1 VVPWNPKTAPSKP
14 SLLLKEE
21 IVLRISVMP
30 ATYKEPRLCEC
41 GYTSSYTSN
50 WSTHKRKCKLVFT
63 GDKERIASL
72 EKDKQA
78 MREQLA
84 VKDEQYRQL
93 AVKDEHYQKQLAAK
107 DEKIAAK
114 DEQIKELIERLIA
127 THTPPPIRPG
137 AARGTKRKKM
147 TEPQRRKIALRQ
159 NFKCANPD
167 GKCKLTGSFEE
178 YDVDHVIPLFLD
190 GDDEE
195 WNMQALCP
203 ACHRRKT
210 ENEVLQAPNGSG

>member
-1 VVPWNPKTAPSKP
+1 
-14 SLLLKEE
+14 
-21 IVLRISVMP
+21 MP
-30 ATYKEPRLCEC
+30 TTTYKEPRVCLC
-41 GYTSSYTSN
+41 GYTTSRMSC
-50 WSTHKRKCKLVFT
+50 WSTHKKNCKQVTAT

-72 EKDKQA
+72 ERQLATKD
-78 MREQLA
+78 EQLA
-84 VKDEQYRQL
+84 T
-93 AVKDEHYQKQLAAK
+93 
-107 DEKIAAK
+107 K
-114 DEQIKELIERLIA
+114 DEQINELMKRLIEV
-127 THTPPPIRPG
+127 HTPPPVGPG
-137 AARGTKRKKM
+137 ATKGTKRKKM

-167 GKCKLTGSFEE
+167 GKCKLTDSLKE

-210 ENEVLQAPNGSG
+210 ENLYSRYLRLFHLAEY

>member
-1 VVPWNPKTAPSKP
+1 MILGVIGSRSLHWYQVYFPPKIENEALPPSSSGIKDKKIF
-14 SLLLKEE
+14 SYELN
-21 IVLRISVMP
+21 MP
-30 ATYKEPRLCEC
+30 TGTYKDAHVCEC
-41 GYTSSYTSN
+41 GYNTFHRGN
-50 WSTHKRKCKLVFT
+50 WSTHKRTCKLVIT
-63 GDKERIASL
+63 SDKESIGSL
-72 EKDKQA
+72 
-78 MREQLA
+78 
-84 VKDEQYRQL
+84 
-93 AVKDEHYQKQLAAK
+93 QKQLAAK
-107 DEKIAAK
+107 DEQLAAK
-114 DEQIKELIERLIA
+114 DEQIVDLMKIVRKMIEV
-127 THTPPPIRPG
+127 HTPAPISRG
-137 AARGTKRKKM
+137 TAKGTKRKKM

-167 GKCKLTGSFEE
+167 DKCKLTGSFEE

>member
-1 VVPWNPKTAPSKP
+1 VVPWN
-14 SLLLKEE
+14 LLKTLNMWYP
-21 IVLRISVMP
+21 IGDMP
-30 ATYKEPRLCEC
+30 SREYKEARTCEC
-41 GYTSSYTSN
+41 GYTTIAMRN
-50 WSTHKRKCKLVFT
+50 WSQHKKYCKLVVRS
-63 GDKERIASL
+63 DKEII
-72 EKDKQA
+72 A

-84 VKDEQYRQL
+84 VLKDEQYRQL

-107 DEKIAAK
+107 DEQLAAK
-114 DEQIKELIERLIA
+114 DKQIKELIERLIA

-137 AARGTKRKKM
+137 AARGTKRKNM

-210 ENEVLQAPNGSG
+210 ENEALQAPNGSG